1 MDRLFLIKSFSI
13 FLLKK
18 ILKGIFSN
26 TSKYWWQFLF
36 ECWTRV
42 MSTYEY
48 LTIYVNIN
56 LIRLLNT
63 SRFTN
68 PNTTCLLNRL
78 IVSTRLSDFIKRKK
92 NTNFNINQIDL
103 DCEKPK

>member
-1 MDRLFLIKSFSI
+1 M
-13 FLLKK
+13 
-18 ILKGIFSN
+18 KGIFSN

-48 LTIYVNIN
+48 LTICVNIN

-63 SRFTN
+63 SRFIN
-68 PNTTCLLNRL
+68 PNTTCLLNRS
-78 IVSTRLSDFIKRKK
+78 IVSIYLLYFIKMKK
-92 NTNFNINQIDL
+92 KIMKKKTNKYF
-103 DCEKPK
+103 